1 MTTWKIVNAKDSA
14 GKPQEILI
22 HEEFVVASFP
32 EGVTPTVVD
41 ASGLTVLPG
50 FVDLHTHL
58 REPGREDAET
68 VLSGSQAAVAGG
80 YTAISAMP
88 NTLPVADTAGVVEQV
103 YRLGKSHGLCD
114 VFPIGAVT
122 IDQKGAQLAEL
133 SAMHQ
138 SEAGV
143 RIFSD
148 DGHCVADPLVM
159 RRALEYV
166 KTFDGLIAQHAQD
179 PRLTENSQMNEGA
192 VSARLGLKGWPA
204 VAEEAIIARDVLL
217 AEHVDSRLHICHL
230 TTAGGVEIVRRAKER
245 GIKVTA
251 EVTPHH
257 LLLTDS
263 KAESY
268 DPVYKVNPPLR
279 TNSDVEALRRG
290 LADGTID
297 IIATD
302 HAPHPNEAK
311 DCEWSAAAFGM
322 IGLETAF
329 SIGYLTMV
337 KSGLM
342 SLEDLTDRMSSAPAK
357 IGRYEEHG
365 SIKVGEKA
373 NLVLVDLEKSWQVK
387 RDYLHS
393 KSKNTPFEGMELPGV
408 IMKTFHN
415 GALVFDRATTG
426 ELLKNKGVK

>member
-1 MTTWKIVNAKDSA
+1 MNTWKIENAKNSLGDW
-14 GKPQEILI
+14 QEILI
-22 HEEFVVASFP
+22 SEGLVVEALPTGSK
-32 EGVTPTVVD
+32 PTVIN
-41 ASGLTVLPG
+41 AEGLHILPG

-68 VLSGSQAAVAGG
+68 VLTGSQAAVAGG
-80 YTAISAMP
+80 FTAISAMP

-103 YRLGKSHGLCD
+103 FRLGKSHGLCD
-114 VFPIGAVT
+114 VYPIGAVT
-122 IDQKGAQLAEL
+122 IDQKGTHLAEL
-133 SAMHQ
+133 SAMNQ
-138 SEAGV
+138 SEARV

-148 DGHCVADPLVM
+148 DGHCVSDPLVM

-179 PRLTENSQMNEGA
+179 PRLTENSQMNEDKI
-192 VSARLGLKGWPA
+192 SARLGLKGWPA

-257 LLLTDS
+257 LLLTDE
-263 KAESY
+263 KVESY
-268 DPVYKVNPPLR
+268 DPVFKVNPPLR
-279 TNSDVEALRRG
+279 TNSDVIALREG

-322 IGLETAF
+322 VGLETAF
-329 SIGYLTMV
+329 SIAYLTMV
-337 KSGLM
+337 QSGLM
-342 SLEDLTDRMSSAPAK
+342 TLADLVNRMSGAPAR
-357 IGRYEEHG
+357 IGRYAGHG
-365 SIKVGEKA
+365 EIKVNSPA
-373 NLVLVDLEKSWQVK
+373 NVVLVDLAATWHVE
-387 RDYLHS
+387 RGHLHS
-393 KSKNTPFEGMELPGV
+393 KSKNTPFHGMELPGV
-408 IMKTFHN
+408 IKKTFHN
-415 GALVFDRATTG
+415 GALVYENLDSRG
-426 ELLKNKGVK
+426 GVKK